1 MKKLAIKNF
10 YQLILI
16 LKILVSNITKKIKKP
31 LLSEDGVE
39 SYTKN
44 GFAILKNIVPTQR
57 INSVLENIFKL
68 FCKYSEDYQ
77 DLKNLEQPWNTEL
90 FHKKFIEF
98 RKKDPESFGAIYDS
112 LKTSLTLTQLV
123 TDDKIVD
130 YVAKFLKIEPSDLAI
145 SEPMCRLDVPNDKRN
160 SVDWHQERSFLPQN
174 RNGLNGLVCWIPL
187 TDITEKMGPI
197 HICPISH
204 AEGQLKLSNDRKK
217 DASYTTQIPVPEKL
231 IKKYED
237 HVVSTNAGDAV
248 FFNMLLFHRS
258 GQNIS
263 NKIRFA
269 IQGRFHTSTADDFI
283 PFDLINY
290 YNPFIKQKLEKKYDC
305 SDIPNNERRSPV
317 AIN

>member
-1 MKKLAIKNF
+1 MNSW
-10 YQLILI
+10 QQ
-16 LKILVSNITKKIKKP
+16 KIVEINITKKIKNP
-31 LLSEDGVE
+31 LLSEDIVE

-44 GFAILKNIVPTQR
+44 GFAIVRNIVPTQR
-57 INSVLENIFKL
+57 INSLLENIFKL
-68 FCKYSEDYQ
+68 FCKYSKDFQ
-77 DLKNLEQPWNTEL
+77 DLKNLERPWNTEL

-112 LKTSLTLTQLV
+112 LKTSTTLTQLV
-123 TDDKIVD
+123 TDDKVVD
-130 YVAKFLKIEPSDLAI
+130 HIAKFLKIEPSDLAI

-160 SVDWHQERSFLPQN
+160 VLDWHQERSFFPQN

-187 TDITEKMGPI
+187 MDITEEMGPI
-197 HICPISH
+197 HISSRSH
-204 AEGQLKLSNDRKK
+204 TEGQLKLSSSEKK
-217 DASYTTQIPVPEKL
+217 DASYTTQIPVPDEF
-231 IKKYED
+231 IDKYED
-237 HVVSTNAGDAV
+237 LAVPVNVGDAV

-269 IQGRFHTSTADDFI
+269 VQARFHTSTADDFI

-305 SDIPNNERRSPV
+305 SDIPNNERQPPV

>member
-1 MKKLAIKNF
+1 MNSW
-10 YQLILI
+10 QQ
-16 LKILVSNITKKIKKP
+16 KIVEINITKKIKNP
-31 LLSEDGVE
+31 LLSEDIVE

-44 GFAILKNIVPTQR
+44 GFAIVRNIVPTQR
-57 INSVLENIFKL
+57 INSLIENIFKL
-68 FCKYSEDYQ
+68 FCKYSKDFQ
-77 DLKNLEQPWNTEL
+77 DLKNLERPWNTEL

-112 LKTSLTLTQLV
+112 LKPSTTLTELG
-123 TDDKIVD
+123 TDDKVVD
-130 YVAKFLKIEPSDLAI
+130 HIAKFLKIEPSDLAI

-160 SVDWHQERSFLPQN
+160 VLDWHQERSFFPQN

-187 TDITEKMGPI
+187 MDITEEIGPI
-197 HICPISH
+197 HISPRSH
-204 AEGQLKLSNDRKK
+204 TEGQLKLSSIGKK
-217 DASYTTQIPVPEKL
+217 DVSYTTQIPVPDEFVD
-231 IKKYED
+231 KYED
-237 HVVSTNAGDAV
+237 LAVPVNVGDAV

-263 NKIRFA
+263 NKIRSA
-269 IQGRFHTSTADDFI
+269 VQARFHTSTADDFI

-305 SDIPNNERRSPV
+305 SDIPNNERQPPV